1 MVSLRSALERL
12 PSDRETESAVKG
24 VLVYLRSH
32 VGEWFDASRM
42 AACSGVERENA
53 VRILSALADA
63 FVLDFD
69 DTQPRYRYAG
79 DRLTEI
85 EIERFLRRVDSRSGD
100 VQANVQRFRER
111 YGSR

>member
-1 MVSLRSALERL
+1 MVSLRGALERL
-12 PSDRETESAVKG
+12 PSDLETESAVKG
-24 VLVYLRSH
+24 VLLCLRNH
-32 VGEWFDASRM
+32 VGEWFDGSRV
-42 AACSGVERENA
+42 AACSGVEQENA
-53 VRILSALADA
+53 VRILGALADA